1 MEPNKGLGGSLI
13 DVFDAAVNLIKTEAG
28 VLGKRAADTA
38 KAKGVGVVLLLSAT
52 GPLILG
58 LIFIILA
65 VFYGLMRLGLGAW
78 AAALFIAL
86 ASFGLTGVL
95 VIIGL
100 RRLSAPVKADT
111 GSAPDYD
118 LKVPY
123 TAKVSDLKGDPELVG
138 GRARVTPGQQQGGVQ
153 TVHLHGG
160 AKVEGTGRSAI
171 EGRDKQDIVPST
183 PQAGNNSGDG
193 PVSGPTS
200 SPVSGPTSSTDA
212 GHHGQKLEGAG
223 PQVPDKSRAAQ
234 AEGIPVST
242 KPTYK
247 EEMKKGGY

>member
-28 VLGKRAADTA
+28 VLTKRATDTV
-38 KAKGVGVVLLLSAT
+38 KAKGIGVVLLLAST

-65 VFYGLMRLGLGAW
+65 VFYGLIRLGLGAW

-95 VIIGL
+95 IIIGL
-100 RRLSAPVKADT
+100 RRLSAPVKGSGDMDADKS
-111 GSAPDYD
+111 GYD
-118 LKVPY
+118 LSVPY
-123 TAKVSDLKGDPELVG
+123 TAQASDLKGESELVG
-138 GRARVTPGQQQGGVQ
+138 GRAKVPQGQPQGAVQ

-160 AKVEGTGRSAI
+160 AKVEGTGRQAI
-171 EGRDKQDIVPST
+171 EGRDKEDIVPST
-183 PQAGNNSGDG
+183 PQAGKNAGDG
-193 PVSGPTS
+193 DQVSGADT
-200 SPVSGPTSSTDA
+200 
-212 GHHGQKLEGAG
+212 HGGKQGSKQESAG
-223 PQVPDKSRAAQ
+223 PQVPDKSKAAK

-247 EEMKKGGY
+247 DEMKKGGY